1 MKIEELKED
10 LGFARFIAKGAYMAL
25 VKLREGQ
32 NLCPA
37 IIVER
42 LARETPSQV
51 AILFEDERITY
62 AELDAQ
68 ASRVAHALAARGLKS
83 GDVVGLVMDNRPEY
97 ITTVLAVNKLG
108 GVTALVNNQLKDAPL
123 EHALRI
129 AKPTFLVVGSEH
141 VEKVAALGAN
151 LPVATDKVAYVTDRA
166 SITAFPGGFD
176 LLAASA
182 GLSSN
187 GFASTASI
195 DIGAPFVYI
204 YTSGTTGLPK
214 AALVKGHRFFR
225 AGWLF
230 GQNVMGITPKDV
242 VYSSGLPLYHSSGLI
257 LGWAATIS
265 GGATFCLRRKFSAS
279 GHWDDCD
286 RYGVTIFT
294 YIGEM
299 CRYLANA
306 PKHPKEQGHKVRC
319 IMGAGLRPDVWEGFQ
334 KRFAIPMIYEFYGAT
349 EGNVGIV
356 NIDGKPGMMGRLMPG
371 HVVIKADPDTGKPV
385 LDASGRAT
393 KVAPGEAG
401 LLMGKIS
408 AQNAFDGYVDSGKN
422 ASKIVR
428 NAFGDGADYFDTGD
442 LVLLH
447 PRGFVSFRDRM
458 GDTFRWKAEN
468 VSTNEVQEVLNCCE
482 GVHETNVYGVEVVG
496 QDGRAGMA
504 SVVAGEG
511 FDLVRFAEHVAAKL
525 PAYSRP
531 LFIRIA
537 PEMATT
543 GTFKHVKTNL
553 REQGFD
559 PTKVEDA
566 LYFLEEGKRYVALDV
581 ELHTRIVRGEIRL

>member
-1 MKIEELKED
+1 MKIRELKED
-10 LGFARFIAKGAYMAL
+10 LGFARFIGKGAYMAL
-25 VKLREGQ
+25 VKLRDGQ
-32 NLCPA
+32 PLCPA
-37 IIVER
+37 VVVER
-42 LARETPSQV
+42 LAQKSPSQV

-68 ASRVAHALAARGLKS
+68 ASRMAHALAARGLKS

-97 ITTVLAVNKLG
+97 ITAVIAVNKLG
-108 GVTALVNNQLKDAPL
+108 GVTALVNNQLKEGPL
-123 EHALRI
+123 EHALTI
-129 AKPTFLVVGSEH
+129 AKPSFLVVGSEH
-141 VEKVAALGAN
+141 VEKVAALGAG
-151 LPVATDKVAYVTDRA
+151 LPVAAEKVAFVPDRA
-166 SITAFPGGFD
+166 LSTPFPGGFD
-176 LLAASA
+176 LLAAA
-182 GLSSN
+182 APMSSDRL
-187 GFASTASI
+187 ASTQKILI
-195 DIGAPFVYI
+195 DAPFVYI

-230 GQNVMGITPKDV
+230 GQNVMGITEKDV

-279 GHWDDCD
+279 GHWEDCD
-286 RYGVTIFT
+286 RYGVTVFT
-294 YIGEM
+294 YIGEL

-306 PKHPKEQGHKVRC
+306 PSHPKEQGHRVRC
-319 IMGAGLRPDVWEGFQ
+319 VMGAGLRPDIWDGFQ

-371 HVVIKADPDTGKPV
+371 HVVIAADPETGKP
-385 LDASGRAT
+385 LIDASGRAR

-408 AQNAFDGYVDSGKN
+408 KQNAFDGYVDSGKN
-422 ASKIVR
+422 ASKIVK

-447 PRGFVSFRDRM
+447 PRGYVSFRDRM

-468 VSTNEVQEVLNCCE
+468 VSTNEVQEVLNRCE
-482 GVHETNVYGVEVVG
+482 GVLETNVYGVEVKG

-504 SVVAGEG
+504 SVVTQQG
-511 FDLVRFAEHVAAKL
+511 FDLARFGDHVAQNL
-525 PAYSRP
+525 PAYARP

-553 REQGFD
+553 RADGFD
-559 PTKVEDA
+559 PAKVSDA
-566 LYFLEEGKRYVALDV
+566 LYFLEEGKRYVPLDAARY
-581 ELHTRIVRGEIRL
+581 EAIQSGSVRL

>member
-1 MKIEELKED
+1 MKLDELKED
-10 LGFARFIAKGAYMAL
+10 LAFARFIGKGAYMAL
-25 VKLREGQ
+25 VSLREGQ
-32 NLCPA
+32 ALCPA
-37 IIVER
+37 IVVER
-42 LARETPSQV
+42 LAKSSPSQV

-62 AELDAQ
+62 GELDVAANQ
-68 ASRVAHALAARGLKS
+68 LAHALAARGLRK

-108 GVTALVNNQLKDAPL
+108 GVTALVNNQLKEGPL

-129 AKPTFLVVGSEH
+129 ASPAFLVVGSEH
-141 VEKVAALGAN
+141 AEKVAALGES
-151 LPVATDKVAYVTDRA
+151 LPVPAKNVGYVADRGC
-166 SITAFPGGFD
+166 TTPFPGGFD
-176 LLAASA
+176 LLAEATDKSRH
-182 GLSSN
+182 
-187 GFASTASI
+187 GFASTATI
-195 DIGAPFVYI
+195 DIGDPFVYI

-214 AALVKGHRFFR
+214 AALVRGHRFFR

-230 GQNVMGITPKDV
+230 GQNVMGIGPSDV

-265 GGATFCLRRKFSAS
+265 GGASFCLRRKFSAS

-286 RYGVTIFT
+286 RHGVTVFT

-306 PKHPKEQGHKVRC
+306 PSHPKEQGHRIRC

-334 KRFAIPMIYEFYGAT
+334 RRFAIPMIYEFYGAT

-371 HVVIKADPDTGKPV
+371 HVVIAADPDTGKPL
-385 LDASGRAT
+385 LDAQGRAR

-401 LLMGKIS
+401 LLLGKIS
-408 AQNAFDGYVDSGKN
+408 KQNAFDGYVDSGKN

-442 LVLLH
+442 LVQLH
-447 PRGFVSFRDRM
+447 PRGYVSFRDRM

-468 VSTNEVQEVLNCCE
+468 VSTNEVQEVLNRCP
-482 GVHETNVYGVEVVG
+482 GVLETNVYGVQIEG
-496 QDGRAGMA
+496 HDGRAGMA
-504 SVVAGEG
+504 SIVTGEG
-511 FDLVRFAEHVAAKL
+511 FDLDQLVAHATAHL
-525 PAYSRP
+525 PAYARP
-531 LFIRIA
+531 LFVRLQ

-553 REQGFD
+553 REEGFD
-559 PTKVEDA
+559 PAKVKDA
-566 LYFLEEGKRYVALDV
+566 LYFLEEGKRYVPLDDALYR
-581 ELHTRIVRGEIRL
+581 RIVGREIRL